1 MFRSRM
7 FSRIV
12 PTVKDIGL
20 WGPKVQEAFAAMG
33 VIEFAKVDAAALLEH
48 DAKVAEEFD
57 AKSRL
62 RDAAAE

>member
-1 MFRSRM
+1 
-7 FSRIV
+7 
-12 PTVKDIGL
+12 
-20 WGPKVQEAFAAMG
+20 MG
-33 VIEFAKVDAAALLEH
+33 AIEFASIDATALLEH